1 MYLSVLFSRNVTPYL
16 KYGTEGR
23 ELSWTKAAIQQF
35 QEICSPGTVLQV
47 VGSQPLDGELQ
58 VVSTLS
64 SGISTTEFRSIFFS
78 ISPESSQ

>member
-58 VVSTLS
+58 VECPHCPPESLQRNS
-64 SGISTTEFRSIFFS
+64 NQFFS